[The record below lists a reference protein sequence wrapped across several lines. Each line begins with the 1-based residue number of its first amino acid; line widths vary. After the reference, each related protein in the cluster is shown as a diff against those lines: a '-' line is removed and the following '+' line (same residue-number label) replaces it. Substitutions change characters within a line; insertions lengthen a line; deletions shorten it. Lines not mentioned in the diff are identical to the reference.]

1 MPTHPACGVLVTL
14 PASLIDGRKDLDS
27 APIHT
32 GDHGVPRTGHAPVG
46 SVS

>member
-1 MPTHPACGVLVTL
+1 MPTQPACGVLVTL
-14 PASLIDGRKDLDS
+14 PASLIDGRTDLDS

-32 GDHGVPRTGHAPVG
+32 GDLVVPRTGHAPGG